1 MTLKFK
7 TLTAGALLTA
17 MALAGSTASAHPSF
31 VDGGNPNFAT
41 WQNNTPTAY
50 KTTVNASV
58 RGFFEDAI
66 RMGHGCD
73 IHETGSNVDPV
84 VAVSWLWPTGE
95 GGPGNW
101 AKAPMS
107 TLCSVD
113 GKACTDSSTQ
123 PVVARIPDSANK
135 ANYGRYDCNNPDVVN
150 TFPGNTTDEKLAACN
165 AANDALAKKQASGTA
180 TITTLAAELIEGTN
194 STGTPSNPEVPIT
207 TLSGRLQF
215 LGNLGYFKQNTA
227 RAPKPH
233 YGGGFWAKGNKF
245 TAAEIAA
252 MGIGSAGAPYHN
264 AVQILYAV
272 DKSTTSI
279 RKMAFSSASCARKLV
294 VRIAGVDLC
303 ELHPERSAYNTNP
316 HIGNF
321 WFGGPTSKFKDGH
334 GIHENFWLNTTPLIR
349 DTAVNPYPATCTDQV
364 NGDYDLV
371 VMPSIAEIDSFLP
384 FAGFATLP

>member
-1 MTLKFK
+1 
-7 TLTAGALLTA
+7 
-17 MALAGSTASAHPSF
+17 
-31 VDGGNPNFAT
+31 
-41 WQNNTPTAY
+41 
-50 KTTVNASV
+50 
-58 RGFFEDAI
+58 
-66 RMGHGCD
+66 MGHGCD

-107 TLCSVD
+107 TGCDANGKLCT
-113 GKACTDSSTQ
+113 GASSQ
-123 PVVARIPDSANK
+123 PAVARIPDSGQK
-135 ANYGRYDCNNPDVVN
+135 ANLNNAPN
-150 TFPGNTTDEKLAACN
+150 LPGM
-165 AANDALAKKQASGTA
+165 GTA
-180 TITTLAAELIEGTN
+180 TTLAAELIEGAN
-194 STGTPSNPEVPIT
+194 NTGTPSNPEAPIT

-321 WFGGPTSKFKDGH
+321 WFGGPTNKFKDGH